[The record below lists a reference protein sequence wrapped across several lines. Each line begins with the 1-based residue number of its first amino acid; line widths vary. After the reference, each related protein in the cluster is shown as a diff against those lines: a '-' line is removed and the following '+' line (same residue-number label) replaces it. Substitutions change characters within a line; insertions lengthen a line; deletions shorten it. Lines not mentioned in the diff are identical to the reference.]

1 MKTKNLK
8 RFLSLAMALCLSL
21 AMMNVAFASNVAD
34 TSGGSATSSVTLS
47 STEDGSLGGD
57 PAATAMSV
65 TVPTVLPIAVGTD
78 GSVTTATDAKIT
90 NNSYGAVK
98 VSGVSIQAAQ
108 GWHLTDFET
117 NMANEKVD
125 SNQVGFALTIG
136 GGEQLATD
144 STEAS
149 QALLAEAIEGCYMT
163 GAGNTAGNSVAIAY
177 YHHRCRAGVRPHCQG
192 PGRRDHRDIPQQP
205 PPHQPLG
212 PGGLLR
218 RRRRP
223 HRHEVPAPHEH
234 H

>member
-1 MKTKNLK
+1 MKKMNRL
-8 RFLSLAMALCLSL
+8 FALVMVLCLAF
-21 AMMNVAFASNVAD
+21 AMMTVASASNEA
-34 TSGGSATSSVTLS
+34 TASGGSATSQVTLS
-47 STEDGSLGGD
+47 STADGSLDGD

-125 SNQVGFALTIG
+125 RNQVGFALTIG

-144 STEAS
+144 STEAA
-149 QALLAEAIEGCYMT
+149 QALLAEAVEGCYMT
-163 GAGNTAGNSVAIAY
+163 GAGDSAGSSVAVAYDAIVSPVSEAVTNTAIASV
-177 YHHRCRAGVRPHCQG
+177 VFTVEW
-192 PGRRDHRDIPQQP
+192 DI
-205 PPHQPLG
+205 
-212 PGGLLR
+212 
-218 RRRRP
+218 
-223 HRHEVPAPHEH
+223 
-234 H
+234 

>member
-1 MKTKNLK
+1 MKNKNLK

-108 GWHLTDFET
+108 GWHLTDFEI

-163 GAGNTAGNSVAIAY
+163 GVGNTAGNSVAIAY
-177 YHHRCRAGVRPHCQG
+177 DAVVSPVSNAVTNTGVASVIFTVEW
-192 PGRRDHRDIPQQP
+192 DI
-205 PPHQPLG
+205 
-212 PGGLLR
+212 
-218 RRRRP
+218 
-223 HRHEVPAPHEH
+223 
-234 H
+234 

>member
-1 MKTKNLK
+1 MKNKNLK
-8 RFLSLAMALCLSL
+8 RFLSLAMSLCL
-21 AMMNVAFASNVAD
+21 AFAIMTVASASNEA
-34 TSGGSATSSVTLS
+34 TASGGSATSQVTLS
-47 STEDGSLGGD
+47 STADGSLDGD

-144 STEAS
+144 STEAA
-149 QALLAEAIEGCYMT
+149 QALLAEAVEGCYMT
-163 GAGNTAGNSVAIAY
+163 GAGDSAGSSVAVAYDAIVSPVSEAVTNTAIASV
-177 YHHRCRAGVRPHCQG
+177 VFTVEW
-192 PGRRDHRDIPQQP
+192 DI
-205 PPHQPLG
+205 
-212 PGGLLR
+212 
-218 RRRRP
+218 
-223 HRHEVPAPHEH
+223 
-234 H
+234 

>member
-1 MKTKNLK
+1 MKNKNLK
-8 RFLSLAMALCLSL
+8 RFLSLAMSLCLAF
-21 AMMNVAFASNVAD
+21 AMMTVASASNEAIA
-34 TSGGSATSSVTLS
+34 SGGSATSQVTLS
-47 STEDGSLGGD
+47 STADGSLDGD

-144 STEAS
+144 STEAA
-149 QALLAEAIEGCYMT
+149 QALLAEAVEGCYMT
-163 GAGNTAGNSVAIAY
+163 GAGDSAGSSVAVAYDAIVSPVSEAVTNTAIASV
-177 YHHRCRAGVRPHCQG
+177 VFTVEW
-192 PGRRDHRDIPQQP
+192 DI
-205 PPHQPLG
+205 
-212 PGGLLR
+212 
-218 RRRRP
+218 
-223 HRHEVPAPHEH
+223 
-234 H
+234 